1 MGLRRLGT
9 KVRRLAAVRTIG
21 PAAKEGRTQAWNSSI
36 EVTCQLRIKGDRL
49 RARAPLRALLHSK
62 PRAPTRLPAYG
73 YGYQPTDIRVTDSR
87 AMGISAIRDTPLIP
101 VLRVYEYPG
110 DAEQPAYSGPSGYGF
125 SGDPGNPRIRHL
137 DTRAALPLSR
147 PLCDRGIHELGLITP
162 RSETDEDGLVRPVGR
177 PVRPRKSP
185 GTSGSNTGRGRAS
198 DETAS
203 SVRSSL
209 PTVEHNDVLAP
220 PALVRG
226 TS

>member
-1 MGLRRLGT
+1 
-9 KVRRLAAVRTIG
+9 
-21 PAAKEGRTQAWNSSI
+21 
-36 EVTCQLRIKGDRL
+36 
-49 RARAPLRALLHSK
+49 
-62 PRAPTRLPAYG
+62 
-73 YGYQPTDIRVTDSR
+73 
-87 AMGISAIRDTPLIP
+87 MGISAIRDTPLIP

-203 SVRSSL
+203 SVQSSPQRSSTTMSL
-209 PTVEHNDVLAP
+209 PLLPWCGVRADRRSPMRIESGVVEPFDFRCRRRPTTNFTRPRARSSNPIPSSGESANHQHDRLMAEVAARISHRRVLGAIP
-220 PALVRG
+220 
-226 TS
+226 